1 MKPRRPEESYGG
13 QALVFVR
20 DVLDVSGPKMPT
32 CLAFIERYKDRLVP
46 VPQVGQ
52 VVLHDNKPYGN
63 IGIYVSKGLALFM
76 SPHGNPVLLTF
87 SRPYTDDSTYRGA
100 MWWPEEDA

>member
-13 QALVFVR
+13 LALVFVR
-20 DVLDVSGPKMPT
+20 DVLDVSGPKAPT
-32 CLAFIERYKDRLVP
+32 VLAFIERYRDRLVP

-63 IGIYVSKGLALFM
+63 IGVYVGKGLALFM
-76 SPHGNPVLLTF
+76 NNGDPQLMSF
-87 SRPYTDDSTYRGA
+87 DAPYGDDTYRGA
-100 MWWPEEDA
+100 MWWPEEDSDE

>member
-13 QALVFVR
+13 MALVFVR
-20 DVLDVSGPKMPT
+20 DVLDVSGPKMST
-32 CLAFIERYKDRLVP
+32 VLAFIERYKDRLVP

-52 VVLHDNKPYGN
+52 VVLHDNKPNGN
-63 IGIYVSKGLALFM
+63 IGIYVGKGRALFIDINGD
-76 SPHGNPVLLTF
+76 PLLLRF
-87 SRPYTDDSTYRGA
+87 DGPYGQDTYRGA